1 MQNPFEVQKPINKA
15 KVRFLPAEEAINIR
29 PGTTTTRQI
38 ARANLGTPS
47 ERTNVV
53 AKNATSE
60 CHPLTENTIF
70 ENATSECAAPSKHE
84 IQTRNPPMIMSKN
97 RKFPPNGPALEIIWM
112 GSFEV
117 LDHAPDERF
126 YDGFLAHLPVKVS
139 RKVYEFS
146 KKIAGVL
153 QFQLHS
159 RCDIW
164 PEDFQTN
171 FPDGNDIALY
181 FYPGNFERSKRRYT
195 ALLKSIEQ
203 NDMALKSLMGRM
215 ELLVFPS
222 SLLQKNS
229 QRVDGSFFMWGIFR
243 RSNGNT

>member
-1 MQNPFEVQKPINKA
+1 MQVPSEVQKPIKNA

-38 ARANLGTPS
+38 TRANLGTPS

-60 CHPLTENTIF
+60 CRPLTENTIF
-70 ENATSECAAPSKHE
+70 GSTAKRPKTILHSKIDLEN
-84 IQTRNPPMIMSKN
+84 Q
-97 RKFPPNGPALEIIWM
+97 LVLL

-203 NDMALKSLMGRM
+203 NDMALKSLMGQVNRLERKM
-215 ELLVFPS
+215 IGV
-222 SLLQKNS
+222 
-229 QRVDGSFFMWGIFR
+229 
-243 RSNGNT
+243 NGGPVQ